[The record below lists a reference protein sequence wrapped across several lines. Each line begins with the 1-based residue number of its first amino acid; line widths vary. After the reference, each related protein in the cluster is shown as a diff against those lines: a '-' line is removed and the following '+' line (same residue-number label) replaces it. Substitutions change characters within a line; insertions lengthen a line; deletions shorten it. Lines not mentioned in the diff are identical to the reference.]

1 MWGRKKQRR
10 GSTRETLRHEKHM
23 AEFADAKWKKS
34 GSACQ
39 CFQKLFDFIDV
50 ELRSWLMLII
60 NDWQLGQQLNISEH
74 PSTCPTRRGFG
85 RSSNAGACNTC
96 NRVLRP
102 DSAQPKWLPLVVLWQ
117 SYGSPMV
124 SCDWGTL
131 EHGKAK
137 PLVSTCFH
145 TQNSLYIYTGWW
157 LEIPNDALL
166 IRCRQSQADDRE
178 IRRDANHVVRRCATF
193 SRHSIVASCSKLLSS
208 SKLPIND
215 WVVFMSAYVNICQHI
230 STCWQ
235 CYA

>member
-10 GSTRETLRHEKHM
+10 GSTQKTLRHEKHI

-39 CFQKLFDFIDV
+39 CFQKLYDFIDV

-117 SYGSPMV
+117 SYGFLRL
-124 SCDWGTL
+124 GYLRAL

-145 TQNSLYIYTGWW
+145 IQNSLYWMITWDPKRCAAHKMPTEPGWW
-157 LEIPNDALL
+157 QRDKARCQSRGATMCDLLPALHSSIMFQAAKL
-166 IRCRQSQADDRE
+166 I
-178 IRRDANHVVRRCATF
+178 
-193 SRHSIVASCSKLLSS
+193 
-208 SKLPIND
+208 
-215 WVVFMSAYVNICQHI
+215 
-230 STCWQ
+230 
-235 CYA
+235 